1 MHIVSDG
8 PDPDQPRRD
17 ALAAVRRALRELT
30 ANLLRMI
37 RGAGKPYLIV
47 GQLDELTT
55 ALIAYSEKSGSMM
68 PSDHDLK
75 RALTP
80 EEYDPLFRA
89 TYGDLEAERRD
100 AIQQI
105 VRGSL
110 QLVASQMLGQSTQEA
125 AGRSEM
131 HAGSR
136 ALGEINKQQLL
147 AQQRGSR
154 KPPDLW

>member
-1 MHIVSDG
+1 MHIVSDR
-8 PDPDQPRRD
+8 PDPEQPRRD
-17 ALAAVRRALRELT
+17 ALAAVRRALREMT
-30 ANLLRMI
+30 ANLLRMA

-47 GQLDELTT
+47 GQLNELTT
-55 ALIAYSEKSGSMM
+55 ALIAYSEKSGGMM
-68 PSDHDLK
+68 PSDHEFK
-75 RALTP
+75 KALAP
-80 EEYDPLFRA
+80 IEYDPLFRS
-89 TYGDLEAERRD
+89 TYGDVEAERRD

-136 ALGEINKQQLL
+136 ALGEINKQQR
-147 AQQRGSR
+147 APQRGGR

>member
-89 TYGDLEAERRD
+89 TYGDLRPKDETRF
-100 AIQQI
+100 
-105 VRGSL
+105 
-110 QLVASQMLGQSTQEA
+110 
-125 AGRSEM
+125 
-131 HAGSR
+131 SR
-136 ALGEINKQQLL
+136 
-147 AQQRGSR
+147 
-154 KPPDLW
+154 